1 MRLSSFQ
8 TYCCALFV
16 QTSDQISSL
25 TATARRRSL
34 CATSLAG
41 ATSALGA
48 QEGVEASEPQPLVY
62 RPLRERT
69 SVSVTMTVGSVPAH
83 PPLHRYGEHEQ
94 LCCPCS
100 HLVPALRLS
109 PGIPPHVSVC
119 ALNPGPWALTGSRG
133 HAQILPSGPLHVDT
147 ALCGAARDE
156 PHCRRHRHS
165 QAEAGCEEVCHP
177 FECWYAAVTTTCPR
191 SPLLP
196 TPLTSCTTLL
206 VSIVCMCTLP

>member
-1 MRLSSFQ
+1 MCVPPARWRRMRLSRVQ
-8 TYCCALFV
+8 RYCCALFV

-83 PPLHRYGEHEQ
+83 PFIDMVNMSS
-94 LCCPCS
+94 CS
-100 HLVPALRLS
+100 VHAVILLRLS

-119 ALNPGPWALTGSRG
+119 ALNPGPWALTGSSC

-147 ALCGAARDE
+147 ALCGTARDKS
-156 PHCRRHRHS
+156 HCRRHRHS
-165 QAEAGCEEVCHP
+165 QAQAGCEEVHHSSERWYDQDMSGLSTATHLPHLRHP
-177 FECWYAAVTTTCPR
+177 A
-191 SPLLP
+191 
-196 TPLTSCTTLL
+196 SC
-206 VSIVCMCTLP
+206 